1 MINKITKKLF
11 FGTVI
16 FLFSITHFSF
26 AQSSNIKLIAFNYNP
41 EEGTKIVRWNAGDTE
56 FSSIYS
62 TNVEG
67 IISAS
72 STFDSRRSNYYARVL
87 DNTTGSIEARMIEFN
102 TNTEN
107 ISLSS
112 FESSLNGGSEVDM
125 QTGFIYTYN
134 VDNDGNVQLNKFDPI
149 SGIQSIIGYFNF
161 EEGTNFFPDSTCYD
175 SNSKKYY
182 FLISEGN
189 QVKLVT
195 IAVASQP
202 FTYTVIPLLNTAYS
216 GNIGL
221 EFSNETNTIFAL
233 YTVLN
238 QSNNNVNNE
247 ITVGR
252 LNPNTGELSTVMTLE
267 NIFGYLFSNRT
278 YDQDSESMLFVG
290 YDSNFNAGLYVVN
303 TSTATYEILP
313 FLGDVINEMEC
324 DNSSY
329 AVSKYGS
336 LSLNQFNSNKVLI
349 NPNPVNSHFQV
360 SFEGSFGEYKIIDL
374 LGKTVHSGI
383 VLKDDFIDVS
393 TLSNGVY
400 IFNLV
405 HYGTTFTQKIV
416 VN

>member
-1 MINKITKKLF
+1 MINKVTKKML

-16 FLFSITHFSF
+16 FLLSVSNFSF
-26 AQSSNIKLIAFNYNP
+26 AQSSNIKLIAFNYSQ

-72 STFDSRRSNYYARVL
+72 STFDSRRSNYFARVL
-87 DNTTGSIEARMIEFN
+87 DNTTGSVEARMIEFN
-102 TNTEN
+102 TNSEN
-107 ISLSS
+107 ISLSP

-125 QTGFIYTYN
+125 QTGFVYSYDGDID
-134 VDNDGNVQLNKFDPI
+134 DNIFLNKFDPI
-149 SGIQSIIGYFNF
+149 SGIQTILGYFNF
-161 EEGTNFFPDSTCYD
+161 GEGTNFFPDSTCYD

-182 FLISEGN
+182 FLILEGD

-195 IAVASQP
+195 ASVTSQP
-202 FTYTVIPLLNTAYS
+202 FTYTVIPILNTEYS

-221 EFSNETNTIFAL
+221 EFSNETNTIF
-233 YTVLN
+233 TVYSVYN
-238 QSNNNVNNE
+238 QDNNVNDE
-247 ITVGR
+247 IMIGS
-252 LNPNTGELSTVMTLE
+252 LNPNTGELTTIMTLE

-278 YDQDSESMLFVG
+278 YDQDSESILFVG
-290 YDSNFNAGLYVVN
+290 FDANYDAGLYLVN

-329 AVSKYGS
+329 AVSKYGT
-336 LSLNQFNSNKVLI
+336 LSLNQFNSSKVLI
-349 NPNPVNSHFQV
+349 NPNPASSRFQV
-360 SFEGSFGEYKIIDL
+360 SFEGNSGEYKIIDL
-374 LGKTVHSGI
+374 LGKTIHSGM
-383 VLKDDFIDVS
+383 VFKDDFIDVS
-393 TLSNGVY
+393 SLSNGVY

-405 HYGTTFTQKIV
+405 HNGTTYTQKIV